1 MHVIRVSRDRL
12 GTDPI
17 GQVCEA
23 SRVKKLMWCPKG
35 TSNTI
40 ADTADYHVGM
50 MIASGYVNEPEAL
63 TKFLQKLKQPAGEYY
78 VLLWNVTRA
87 SSDAVFEFDF
97 KG

>member
-1 MHVIRVSRDRL
+1 MHVIRVATDRI
-12 GTDPI
+12 GANPI

-50 MIASGYVNEPEAL
+50 TIAMGYINEPEAL
-63 TKFLQKLKQPAGEYY
+63 TKFLRKLKQPAGEYY
-78 VLLWNVTRA
+78 VQLWNVTRG

-97 KG
+97 IG

>member
-1 MHVIRVSRDRL
+1 MHVVRVCRDRM
-12 GTDPI
+12 GDDPI

-23 SRVKKLMWCPKG
+23 SKVKRLLWCPKG

-50 MIASGYVNEPEAL
+50 MMAMGYVNEPEEL
-63 TKFLQKLKQPAGEYY
+63 SKFLRKLKQPAGEYY
-78 VLLWNVTRA
+78 VMLWNVTRR

>member
-1 MHVIRVSRDRL
+1 MHVIRVARDRL
-12 GTDPI
+12 GADPI

-23 SRVKKLMWCPKG
+23 SRVKKLIWCPKN

-50 MIASGYVNEPEAL
+50 MIASGFVNEPEAL
-63 TKFLQKLKQPAGEYY
+63 SKFLAKLKQPAGEYY
-78 VLLWNVTRA
+78 VLLWNVQRR